1 MTDIE
6 RTRAELEEVIEALRN
21 EFVGDSAVEQ
31 DAEEE
36 FSISDIQDE
45 RLEAIFELA
54 PDAYYLYDLKGRF
67 VDGNRMA
74 EKLTGYKR
82 EELIG
87 KSFLSLSLLSK
98 SDILKAAKRL
108 IQNMRGKPTGPDVFT
123 FIRPDNTRVDLE
135 VRTYPVK
142 IEGKRLVLGIAR
154 DITERKQI
162 EEEIRTLNQTLEKK
176 VLQATKELKAANK
189 QLHSDIKS
197 RLKKDKEVKEQ
208 EEHFRHIIDHA
219 NDLIYNTDKKGNITF
234 FNPTAVKI
242 MRRSEE
248 ELIGINYLE
257 LIRKDYKKKAE
268 DFYGAQMKEV
278 TPNTYFEFPAVRG
291 DGSEIW
297 LGQNVQPIIKN
308 GKLKGFQAFAR
319 DVTDRKRTEI
329 ALKESERRY
338 RAIFEDSRDVIYITG
353 PDGYFIE
360 INQSGLDLFGYTRD
374 EIMKINARDIYLHPE
389 DREDFVRELERNGY
403 VLDYELK
410 LKRRDGTS
418 IDCLLSSTIRPS
430 SDGKVLRYQGI
441 IRDITEHKK
450 AEEALLETERRFR
463 ELLENLKMIAVLL
476 DLEGK
481 IVFCNDFVS
490 ELTGHDKAE
499 LLGKNW
505 FDIFVPEDE
514 REMRRTEFR
523 DNIKSGTIPIHHE
536 NVIITKENKRRNI
549 SWTNTTLKDSGGN
562 VFGTASIGSDMTDR
576 LKAEEQLRHAQRM
589 EVIGKL
595 AGGIAHDFNNA
606 LTPILALSQMHL
618 SRLSDDDPVKKALS
632 TINKSATRATKLT
645 SRLMAFGRKQVLEP
659 HVLNINTTLMSIGD
673 LLQRSVGD
681 DVRLKIKPGAGLWN
695 VKADPIQM
703 EQVLLNLAINAK
715 DALGS
720 SGQVTIN
727 TENYTLNRSSS
738 KYSLDLDPGEYV
750 LISVIDDGPGIE
762 DEIKQYIFEPFFTTK
777 EMGQG
782 TGLGLSVAYG
792 IIKQHDGEIICES
805 QVGSG
810 TTFKI
815 FLPRVD
821 KPVEEVKHEEVQEDQ
836 RGEETILLVE
846 DDDEVRE
853 VLREILK
860 DIGYLVIEAADGKQ
874 ATKISKKFN
883 NEIHL
888 LLTDLILP
896 GLNGR
901 ELSEKLAEKRSDM
914 KVLFISGY
922 SEDVI
927 AKHGILDE
935 GLSFLQKPFTA
946 ALLSKKVREVLDG

>member
-21 EFVGDSAVEQ
+21 EYVGESAIEEDSGEN
-31 DAEEE
+31 
-36 FSISDIQDE
+36 FSISDIQDK
-45 RLEAIFELA
+45 RLETIFELA
-54 PDAYYLYDLKGRF
+54 PDAYYLYDLRGRF
-67 VDGNRMA
+67 VDGNSMA

-82 EELIG
+82 EELKG
-87 KSFLSLSLLSK
+87 KSFLSLRLLSK
-98 SDILKAAKRL
+98 SDILKAAKHL
-108 IQNMRGKPTGPDVFT
+108 IQNMRGKPTGPEVFN
-123 FIRPDNTRVDLE
+123 FIRPDGSDIRLE

-142 IEGKRLVLGIAR
+142 IKGRKLVLGMAR
-154 DITERKQI
+154 DLSERKRI
-162 EEEIRTLNQTLEKK
+162 ENEVKSLNETLENK

-189 QLHSDIKS
+189 KLHSDIKK
-197 RLKKDKEVKEQ
+197 RLKREKDLKEQ

-219 NDLIYNTDKKGNITF
+219 NDLIYNTDKRGNITF

-242 MRRSEE
+242 MGRTEK
-248 ELIGINYLE
+248 ELQGINYLD
-257 LIRKDYKKKAE
+257 LIRKDYRQRVK
-268 DFYGAQMKEV
+268 DFYRDQVKKV
-278 TPNTYFEFPAVRG
+278 TPNTYFEFPAVKG

-319 DVTDRKRTEI
+319 DVTDRKRTEM

-338 RAIFEDSRDVIYITG
+338 RALFEDSRDVIYITG
-353 PDGYFIE
+353 PDGYFVG

-374 EIMKINARDIYLHPE
+374 EIMKLTARDLYLHPE
-389 DREDFVRELERNGY
+389 DREGFVNELERNGY
-403 VLDYELK
+403 VRDYELK
-410 LKRRDGTS
+410 LKRRDGKA
-418 IDCLLSSTIRPS
+418 IYCLLSSNIRPS

-476 DLEGK
+476 DLQGK

-490 ELTGHDKAE
+490 ELTGYDKAE

-514 REMRRTEFR
+514 REMRRAEHR
-523 DNIKSGTIPIHHE
+523 DNIKSGIIPTHHE
-536 NVIITKENKRRNI
+536 NVIITKENKTRNI
-549 SWTNTTLKDSGGN
+549 SWTNTTLKDTRGN

-618 SRLSDDDPVKKALS
+618 AKLSDDDPVKKVLS
-632 TINKSATRATKLT
+632 TIHKSATRATTLT

-659 HVLNINTTLMSIGD
+659 RVINFNTTLMSIGE
-673 LLQRSVGD
+673 LLQRSVGEN
-681 DVRLKIKPGAGLWN
+681 VKLKIKPGPGLWN

-703 EQVLLNLAINAK
+703 EQVLLNLVINAK
-715 DALGS
+715 DALVDT
-720 SGQVTIN
+720 GQVTIN
-727 TENYTLNRSSS
+727 TENLTLNNSSS
-738 KYSLDLDPGEYV
+738 RSNLDLDPGEYV
-750 LISVIDDGPGIE
+750 LISVIDNGPGID

-792 IIKQHDGEIICES
+792 IIKQHNGEIICES
-805 QVGSG
+805 KVGSG

-815 FLPRVD
+815 YLPRID
-821 KPVEEVKHEEVQEDQ
+821 EPVEEIKLEAIQID
-836 RGEETILLVE
+836 RPGEETILLVE
-846 DDDEVRE
+846 DDNEVRE
-853 VLREILK
+853 VLKEILK
-860 DIGYLVIEAADGKQ
+860 DIGYLVIEAANYKE
-874 ATKISKKFN
+874 ATKMSTKFDHK
-883 NEIHL
+883 IHL

-901 ELSEKLAEKRSDM
+901 ELSEKLLKKRGDM

-935 GLSFLQKPFTA
+935 GISFLQKPFTA
-946 ALLSKKVREVLDG
+946 SLLNKKVREVLDG